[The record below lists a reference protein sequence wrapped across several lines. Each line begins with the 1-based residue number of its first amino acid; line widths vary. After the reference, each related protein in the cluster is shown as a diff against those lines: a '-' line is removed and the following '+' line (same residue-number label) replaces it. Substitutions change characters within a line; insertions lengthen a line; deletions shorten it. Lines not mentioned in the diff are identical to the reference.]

1 MAKNIAE
8 LNAKCPQ
15 CTSKE
20 TMIPR
25 VDIKAASNV
34 TVLQCIDCDWEFA
47 KDQSVKIHGNL
58 VRQAA
63 EAMYLAEGYSSLGEY
78 VRDCVRR
85 RNEHIN
91 ASTFIGE
98 QQEVF
103 TNFINQVAEDPK
115 LFSKM
120 LENADDEV

>member
-1 MAKNIAE
+1 MAKNIVE

-47 KDQSVKIHGNL
+47 KDQSVKIHKKNGFD
-58 VRQAA
+58 
-63 EAMYLAEGYSSLGEY
+63 Y
-78 VRDCVRR
+78 VGTLKRVGFKNNHWLDSILMQKI
-85 RNEHIN
+85 IN
-91 ASTFIGE
+91 G
-98 QQEVF
+98 
-103 TNFINQVAEDPK
+103 
-115 LFSKM
+115 
-120 LENADDEV
+120 